1 MSSAQFEIPLAPVP
15 AARLRFARGR
25 TYYPPKYT
33 KWKGD
38 AARILPAIVENAG
51 ILVPLEC
58 PVILDMTF
66 VMPVTKGEGK
76 MVKADIDNLS
86 KAVMDALNGIA
97 WVDDE
102 QVVSLSA
109 IKTPVRPGTEPR
121 ILCRIEPR

>member
-1 MSSAQFEIPLAPVP
+1 VP
-15 AARLRFARGR
+15 AARPRFARGR
-25 TYYPPKYT
+25 TYYPPKYN

-109 IKTPVRPGTEPR
+109 IKCIPLNGTEPR